1 MLAIAGV
8 TKRFGRILA
17 CDDVTMDVAAGEI
30 RGLLG
35 QNGAGKST
43 LMRVV
48 GGVLRPE
55 RGSVR
60 VDSLELAL
68 GDPIRAN
75 AAGVGI
81 VHQHFSLVE
90 AHTVWENVTLGD
102 EGPLDR
108 SAAIERVIALG
119 ERYGLAV
126 DPHAVIHDLS
136 PGERQRVEI
145 LKCLRREPKVIVLDE
160 PTSVLT
166 RQEGQRLF
174 AVLKAL
180 VRDTGRAVV
189 LISHRL
195 EEIMA
200 TTDRVTVLRE
210 GRVVAT
216 HRTCDTTAEQLAAEM
231 LGRRMTLVDD
241 RAAVGV
247 SADQLAD
254 ADVGRAAANVGP
266 EAVLELDGVTVT
278 AADGNRLLDSLS
290 LSLRTGEIVGLAGV
304 EGNGQQALVDLLSN
318 LVTLDAGDIRI
329 RGRSV
334 SIGRRG
340 ALRDLAVIPAD
351 RQRSGV
357 VIQMTVAENLVLNQ
371 LGKVSRRGV
380 LRKQRMVDRAA
391 GLVEEFQISTAG
403 VEAPVWTLSG
413 GNQQRVVLARELSR
427 GTPVLVVAQPTQ
439 GLDVGAME
447 SVWSRLRQAADE
459 GVAVLV
465 ISSDVDEILELS
477 DRVAVIFG
485 GRILGEMKRSDVD
498 TERLGLLMGGV
509 AS

>member
-1 MLAIAGV
+1 
-8 TKRFGRILA
+8 
-17 CDDVTMDVAAGEI
+17 
-30 RGLLG
+30 
-35 QNGAGKST
+35 
-43 LMRVV
+43 
-48 GGVLRPE
+48 
-55 RGSVR
+55 
-60 VDSLELAL
+60 
-68 GDPIRAN
+68 
-75 AAGVGI
+75 
-81 VHQHFSLVE
+81 
-90 AHTVWENVTLGD
+90 VTLGD
-102 EGPLDR
+102 EGALDR
-108 SAAIERVIALG
+108 QAAIARVDELG

-126 DPHAVIHDLS
+126 DPRAVIHDLS

-145 LKCLRREPKVIVLDE
+145 LKCLRREPKVIILDE

-174 AVLKAL
+174 GVLTAL

-200 TTDRVTVLRE
+200 TTDRVTVLRD

-216 HRTCDTTAEQLAAEM
+216 HRTGDTTAEELAAEM
-231 LGRRMTLVDD
+231 LGRRLSLVDD

-247 SADQLAD
+247 SADELAD
-254 ADVGRAAANVGP
+254 LDVGRTASSVGREP
-266 EAVLELDGVTVT
+266 VLELDGVTVT
-278 AADGNRLLDSLS
+278 AADGHRLLDSLS
-290 LSLRTGEIVGLAGV
+290 LALRPGEIVGLAGV

-318 LVTLDAGDIRI
+318 VLTLDAGEVRVL
-329 RGRSV
+329 GRRV
-334 SIGRRG
+334 AIGRRG

-357 VIQMTVAENLVLNQ
+357 VLQMTVAENLVLNQ
-371 LGKVSRRGV
+371 LGSVSRHGV
-380 LRKQRMVDRAA
+380 LRRQRIAVRAR
-391 GLVEEFQISTAG
+391 GLVEEYRISTAG
-403 VEAPVWTLSG
+403 VDAPVWTLSG

-447 SVWSRLRQAADE
+447 SVWTRLREAADR

-485 GRILGEMKRSDVD
+485 GRILGEMERSAVD
-498 TERLGLLMGGV
+498 TDRLGLLMGGV

>member
-1 MLAIAGV
+1 MLQIEGV

-17 CDDVTMDVAAGEI
+17 CDDVTLDVAAGEI

-55 RGSVR
+55 RGVVK
-60 VDSLELAL
+60 VDGEELPL
-68 GDPIRAN
+68 GDPIKAN

-90 AHTVWENVTLGD
+90 AHNVWENVTLGD
-102 EGPLDR
+102 EGALDR
-108 SAAIERVIALG
+108 HAAIARVIELG

-145 LKCLRREPKVIVLDE
+145 LKCLRREPKVIILDE

-174 AVLKAL
+174 GVLTSL

-200 TTDRVTVLRE
+200 TTDRVTVLRD
-210 GRVVAT
+210 GGVVAT
-216 HRTCDTTAEQLAAEM
+216 HRTCDTTAEELAAEM
-231 LGRRMTLVDD
+231 LGRRLELVDD

-247 SADQLAD
+247 SAEELAD
-254 ADVGRAAANVGP
+254 VDVGRRAASEDRQP
-266 EAVLELDGVTVT
+266 VLELDGVTVT
-278 AADGNRLLDSLS
+278 APDGHRLLDSLS
-290 LSLRTGEIVGLAGV
+290 LALRPGEIVGLAGV

-318 LVTLDAGDIRI
+318 LLTLDAGEVRVL
-329 RGRSV
+329 GRTV
-334 SIGRRG
+334 AIGRRG

-357 VIQMTVAENLVLNQ
+357 VLQMTVAENLMLNQ
-371 LGKVSRRGV
+371 LRSVSRRGV
-380 LRKQRMVDRAA
+380 LRRQQMADRAA
-391 GLVEEFQISTAG
+391 GLVDEYRISTAG
-403 VEAPVWTLSG
+403 VDAPVWTLSG

-447 SVWSRLRQAADE
+447 SVWTRLREAADR

-485 GRILGEMKRSDVD
+485 GRILGEMERSAVD
-498 TERLGLLMGGV
+498 TDRLGLLMGGV